1 MANSQEHMTGNM
13 RGTAGKVKQQ
23 RKSWISAQSLHKM
36 DERRQLKTEVN
47 NARTRG
53 RDIRRKRRS
62 TNIRRKIKSKRASDN
77 INANICR
84 TWQLKER
91 KLSPKEI

>member
-1 MANSQEHMTGNM
+1 
-13 RGTAGKVKQQ
+13 
-23 RKSWISAQSLHKM
+23 M

-53 RDIRRKRRS
+53 RDIRRKRRR
-62 TNIRRKIKSKRASDN
+62 TNIRRKIKKSKRASDK